1 MSATSQVILGV
12 VFLTFGCA
20 IYLLFRAK
28 TLNIYQWCSLL
39 GLSKFIDYARA
50 WLSDWNIPD
59 FVRYSLPDGLYCA
72 AYILI
77 IDAIWKDHDSL
88 IKHLVIALVPLVTIT
103 SEIFQY
109 FGLVKGTFD
118 LYDLLFYS
126 VPLIAYYINKYY
138 FKFNL
143 KFKDYEKVFYD
154 NGCDSN
160 LCHRFRS

>member
-20 IYLLFRAK
+20 IYLLFRTK

-39 GLSKFIDYARA
+39 GLSKFIDYTRT
-50 WLSDWNIPD
+50 WVSDWNIPD

-77 IDAIWKDHDSL
+77 IDAIWKDDDSL
-88 IKHLVIALVPLVTIT
+88 IKHFVIALVPLVTIS

-109 FGLVKGTFD
+109 FKLVKGTFD
-118 LYDLLFYS
+118 LCDLLFYS
-126 VPLIAYYINKYY
+126 VPFIEYYINKYH
-138 FKFNL
+138 FKFNYL
-143 KFKDYEKVFYD
+143 KIQ
-154 NGCDSN
+154 G
-160 LCHRFRS
+160 L